1 MNNIKKITNNGE
13 WNFSKNKE
21 FLMHKIHSYPAKF
34 PAFIAENAFEYA
46 EKEGVNLNRI
56 ADVFCG
62 CGTVA
67 LEAKIHNKEFWGC
80 DINPVAILIAETK
93 SNMYNLKTFNNYF
106 DKICRNILDMD
117 IPDEIYE
124 QANERLKYWFTK
136 NSFVE
141 LYKIKYSI
149 LKIVPKGKY
158 RKAFLCIFSSIL
170 KGSSKW
176 LTKSIKPQLDP
187 LKKEKDI
194 QKYFGISYSRFIKA
208 INEINSE
215 IKSEKKIIL
224 ENRNFFDVDVL
235 RIPKVDL
242 FITSPPYVTS
252 YEYADLHQL
261 STLWLDYAEDFRDLR
276 KGSVGSI
283 YNSEGYNFNIKKL
296 NKIGRNIVKDLEK
309 TDKNK
314 SRIKSVIRYYSDM
327 QKVVLKAKE
336 MLNRDGM
343 IFFVIGDTEYKGVKI
358 LNSKHL
364 IEELN
369 NNGFKDIKIGKRLI
383 SNKLL
388 SPYRDISGKFSSDK
402 FQRKI
407 YHEEYI
413 ISGRR

>member
-93 SNMYNLKTFNNYF
+93 SNIYNLKTFNNYF

-194 QKYFGISYSRFIKA
+194 QKYFGISYSRFV
-208 INEINSE
+208 N
-215 IKSEKKIIL
+215 
-224 ENRNFFDVDVL
+224 
-235 RIPKVDL
+235 
-242 FITSPPYVTS
+242 S

-296 NKIGRNIVKDLEK
+296 NKIGRNIVKELEK

>member
-1 MNNIKKITNNGE
+1 M
-13 WNFSKNKE
+13 
-21 FLMHKIHSYPAKF
+21 
-34 PAFIAENAFEYA
+34 
-46 EKEGVNLNRI
+46 
-56 ADVFCG
+56 
-62 CGTVA
+62 
-67 LEAKIHNKEFWGC
+67 
-80 DINPVAILIAETK
+80 
-93 SNMYNLKTFNNYF
+93 
-106 DKICRNILDMD
+106 
-117 IPDEIYE
+117 
-124 QANERLKYWFTK
+124 
-136 NSFVE
+136 
-141 LYKIKYSI
+141 
-149 LKIVPKGKY
+149 
-158 RKAFLCIFSSIL
+158 
-170 KGSSKW
+170 
-176 LTKSIKPQLDP
+176 
-187 LKKEKDI
+187 
-194 QKYFGISYSRFIKA
+194 
-208 INEINSE
+208 
-215 IKSEKKIIL
+215 
-224 ENRNFFDVDVL
+224 DVL

-296 NKIGRNIVKDLEK
+296 NKIGRNIVKELEK